1 MASSLRELNL
11 DPFGQQPQRIPI
23 YRDEPEFVDRVRNNQ
38 NYPVINNPDGSVST
52 HRMAAESDAN
62 GNWYVFPTIQMQ
74 DGELVE
80 YYDSRDA
87 MDAAFKTGN
96 ILRAP
101 NKQSA
106 LNYAEGAYKRDTG
119 LGDRPV
125 STLRGLQ
132 ELSPSDPLYIHQDPM
147 PVGADIMTQQEAISE
162 LGNREMA
169 ARAAGTV
176 SPFESSFNPFNPN
189 FRATAQNA
197 ISNML
202 GGSNISSNPNYLQ
215 GRIANTLS
223 GLVDFI
229 PAVGDAVGVGDTM
242 TSYRQGDM
250 LGTGINAAATG
261 IGVLPLVGGPASKAV
276 KAGGNK
282 VRSALRG
289 IDPSLPKYEGMRDA
303 TVQHLKNKGIMS
315 QREFDRAERDS
326 FEKTGNWDSMP
337 EPEAVY
343 TIDDSG
349 SNSSYVTIKKP
360 KNYAEEGMGD
370 PDEYTIR
377 FSDHSLPK
385 QYAYD
390 QNIYNVSD
398 DYYDETI
405 NGKTLNDAIDYADRL
420 VPSSSVALGETPSVR
435 DGVRSA
441 LRGELPTLTIGDTPL
456 AGAPSLPRIPER
468 GLVRIGPNPEVA
480 AAAQDYSQRSGIPSQ
495 PIVRYASV
503 DEPRATQIARE
514 YDLMR
519 HDPQNPE
526 VKRSYDA
533 MIEETL
539 GQYDS
544 LLARGIE
551 PYFINDVDPYKNSP
565 YEALIDLEQ
574 NKRLGIFPTRSG
586 FGSDVNFDPRD
597 NPLLGESGYNIG
609 GQPALNNDIFRFVHD
624 AMGHGRGGV
633 GFRAMGEENA
643 YQSHAGMYSPLAR
656 RALASETRGQNSF
669 LNYGPNAEANRT
681 ASVEDTIFADQKTG
695 LMPRHSSE
703 SGLIINDNKRERFFD
718 ALRRG
723 ETGLEGAITDDGKL
737 QIIHRSNQP
746 IERVDPEMYGQG
758 LSRRSAERNRAGSPD
773 FVKRSYYG
781 IPASENPYRREMG
794 IGSIQNEVLIE
805 PELLYDARKDPDK
818 LWIPNDPTGSE
829 KRIADSNYTGYF
841 VDDPKIGKV
850 AAIFDPYDSTKT
862 FMIPLVAGAT
872 ALSALRE
879 VEEEP
884 I

>member
-147 PVGADIMTQQEAISE
+147 PAGADIMTQQEAISE
-162 LGNREMA
+162 LTQREES
-169 ARAAGTV
+169 ARVAGTV
-176 SPFESSFNPFNPN
+176 SPFQSSFNPFNPN

-229 PAVGDAVGVGDTM
+229 PAVGDAVGVGDTI
-242 TSYRQGDM
+242 TSYKQGDM
-250 LGTGINAAATG
+250 LGTGINALATG
-261 IGVLPLVGGPASKAV
+261 VGVLPLVGGPASKAV
-276 KAGGNK
+276 KAGGNRA
-282 VRSALRG
+282 RSALNDLYHGTSINAAEQIEKAGFDLNKSADGSAWFTTNPDIGEVAAAGQGGVVKRQL
-289 IDPSLPKYEGMRDA
+289 DESN
-303 TVQHLKNKGIMS
+303 LKLAS
-315 QREFDRAERDS
+315 
-326 FEKTGNWDSMP
+326 
-337 EPEAVY
+337 
-343 TIDDSG
+343 
-349 SNSSYVTIKKP
+349 
-360 KNYAEEGMGD
+360 YAETDKYTNGQLQDMGYD
-370 PDEYTIR
+370 GAYYPDQDGAT
-377 FSDHSLPK
+377 
-385 QYAYD
+385 QYEIWNQD
-390 QNIYNVSD
+390 
-398 DYYDETI
+398 
-405 NGKTLNDAIDYADRL
+405 KLN
-420 VPSSSVALGETPSVR
+420 
-435 DGVRSA
+435 
-441 LRGELPTLTIGDTPL
+441 ELPTLTIGDTPL

-468 GLVRIGPNPEVA
+468 GPVRIGPNPEVA
-480 AAAQDYSQRSGIPSQ
+480 AAAEDYSQRSGIPSQ

-586 FGSDVNFDPRD
+586 FGSNVDFDPRD

-695 LMPRHSSE
+695 LMPRYASE
-703 SGLIINDNKRERFFD
+703 SGLIINDNKRKGFFD

-737 QIIHRSNQP
+737 RIIHRSNQP
-746 IERVDPEMYGQG
+746 IERVDPEMYGQN
-758 LSRRSAERNRAGSPD
+758 LSRRSAERNRAGNPD

-794 IGSIQNEVLIE
+794 IGRIQNEVLIE

-818 LWIPNDPTGSE
+818 LWVPNDPTGSE

>member
-1 MASSLRELNL
+1 
-11 DPFGQQPQRIPI
+11 
-23 YRDEPEFVDRVRNNQ
+23 
-38 NYPVINNPDGSVST
+38 
-52 HRMAAESDAN
+52 
-62 GNWYVFPTIQMQ
+62 
-74 DGELVE
+74 
-80 YYDSRDA
+80 
-87 MDAAFKTGN
+87 
-96 ILRAP
+96 
-101 NKQSA
+101 
-106 LNYAEGAYKRDTG
+106 
-119 LGDRPV
+119 
-125 STLRGLQ
+125 
-132 ELSPSDPLYIHQDPM
+132 
-147 PVGADIMTQQEAISE
+147 
-162 LGNREMA
+162 
-169 ARAAGTV
+169 
-176 SPFESSFNPFNPN
+176 
-189 FRATAQNA
+189 
-197 ISNML
+197 
-202 GGSNISSNPNYLQ
+202 
-215 GRIANTLS
+215 
-223 GLVDFI
+223 
-229 PAVGDAVGVGDTM
+229 
-242 TSYRQGDM
+242 
-250 LGTGINAAATG
+250 
-261 IGVLPLVGGPASKAV
+261 
-276 KAGGNK
+276 
-282 VRSALRG
+282 
-289 IDPSLPKYEGMRDA
+289 
-303 TVQHLKNKGIMS
+303 
-315 QREFDRAERDS
+315 
-326 FEKTGNWDSMP
+326 
-337 EPEAVY
+337 
-343 TIDDSG
+343 
-349 SNSSYVTIKKP
+349 
-360 KNYAEEGMGD
+360 
-370 PDEYTIR
+370 
-377 FSDHSLPK
+377 
-385 QYAYD
+385 
-390 QNIYNVSD
+390 
-398 DYYDETI
+398 
-405 NGKTLNDAIDYADRL
+405 
-420 VPSSSVALGETPSVR
+420 
-435 DGVRSA
+435 
-441 LRGELPTLTIGDTPL
+441 
-456 AGAPSLPRIPER
+456 
-468 GLVRIGPNPEVA
+468 
-480 AAAQDYSQRSGIPSQ
+480 
-495 PIVRYASV
+495 
-503 DEPRATQIARE
+503 
-514 YDLMR
+514 MR

-586 FGSDVNFDPRD
+586 FGSNVDFDPRD

-703 SGLIINDNKRERFFD
+703 SGLIINDDKRKGFFD

-737 QIIHRSNQP
+737 RIIHRSNQP
-746 IERVDPEMYGQG
+746 IERVDPEMYGQN

-794 IGSIQNEVLIE
+794 IGRIQNEVLIE

-818 LWIPNDPTGSE
+818 LWVPNDPTGSE

-879 VEEEP
+879 IEEEP

>member
-1 MASSLRELNL
+1 MAEVSALRDLEELR
-11 DPFGQQPQRIPI
+11 GYTQS
-23 YRDEPEFVDRVRNNQ
+23 
-38 NYPVINNPDGSVST
+38 NPLSVS
-52 HRMAAESDAN
+52 
-62 GNWYVFPTIQMQ
+62 
-74 DGELVE
+74 
-80 YYDSRDA
+80 
-87 MDAAFKTGN
+87 
-96 ILRAP
+96 
-101 NKQSA
+101 
-106 LNYAEGAYKRDTG
+106 
-119 LGDRPV
+119 
-125 STLRGLQ
+125 
-132 ELSPSDPLYIHQDPM
+132 
-147 PVGADIMTQQEAISE
+147 QQEAIEE
-162 LGNREMA
+162 LSNRQKA
-169 ARAAGTV
+169 ASAAGTV

-202 GGSNISSNPNYLQ
+202 GGSQISSNPNYLQ
-215 GRIANTLS
+215 GRIANSLS

-229 PAVGDAVGVGDTM
+229 PAVGDAVGVGDTI
-242 TSYRQGDM
+242 TSYRQGDIPS
-250 LGTGINAAATG
+250 TVINAAATG

-276 KAGGNK
+276 KAGGK
-282 VRSALRG
+282 KFRSALRG
-289 IDPSLPKYEGMRDA
+289 IDPSLSKYEIDFDFPITHESSDNNFGGEILELTNGPFDGVFGMGG
-303 TVQHLKNKGIMS
+303 LK
-315 QREFDRAERDS
+315 
-326 FEKTGNWDSMP
+326 GNSLG
-337 EPEAVY
+337 AG
-343 TIDDSG
+343 G
-349 SNSSYVTIKKP
+349 SHHTYLPRMGKV
-360 KNYAEEGMGD
+360 AEEGSRSLDYDMSVEFINKEFPSANQREKKLLYEAIAEDVDLFSLADGQD
-370 PDEYTIR
+370 NPLSGISGMPNDIGEADWFLQNYRGKMALDQDFDAISMSDENGVSYLVP
-377 FSDHSLPK
+377 FGSKSK
-385 QYAYD
+385 YAGK
-390 QNIYNVSD
+390 NIES
-398 DYYDETI
+398 YDELKSLRSI
-405 NGKTLNDAIDYADRL
+405 YDD
-420 VPSSSVALGETPSVR
+420 PSSSVALGETPSVR
-435 DGVRSA
+435 DGGSQ
-441 LRGELPTLTIGDTPL
+441 LPTLTIGDTPL

-480 AAAQDYSQRSGIPSQ
+480 AAAEDYSQRSGIPSQ

-586 FGSDVNFDPRD
+586 FGSNVDFDPRD

-633 GFRAMGEENA
+633 GFRARGEENA

-703 SGLIINDNKRERFFD
+703 SGLIINDDRRERFYD

-758 LSRRSAERNRAGSPD
+758 LSRRSAERNRAGNPD
-773 FVKRSYYG
+773 FIKRAYYG
-781 IPASENPYRREMG
+781 ITTSKNPYRREMG
-794 IGSIQNEVLIE
+794 IGRIQNEVLIE

-818 LWIPNDPTGSE
+818 LWVPNDPTASE